1 MIEQVVQVALLMSAH
16 INKFFVLNTKNLLG
30 IIVYNPTHLHIH
42 LSKNLSKNV
51 KNQRRAFSGQRI
63 RYTLFAIR

>member
-42 LSKNLSKNV
+42 LSKNV